1 VALLE
6 VDRLSVSY
14 GGVRAL
20 EGVSLRVEP
29 GTLVGLIGSNGAGK
43 TTALDA
49 LTGFASATGSARMG
63 GHDLLGLPA
72 HARARLGMT
81 RTWQAVELF
90 DDMTVRENFQVAS
103 SSPTVLQLLRGVL
116 RRSRFDETR
125 ATQVLGDLG
134 VPDVLGL
141 KPTQLSQGQ
150 RKVVGLA
157 RALMKR
163 PVLLLADEPAAGLDT
178 QESSRLGS
186 QLRRL
191 VDDGLSMVLVDHD
204 MQLVLTI
211 CDYIY
216 VLDHGQLIAE
226 GTPAAVRDNDTVIEA
241 YLGRPEAAAATDGQ
255 GATP

>member
-1 VALLE
+1 MALLE

-20 EGVSLRVEP
+20 DGVSLRVEP
-29 GTLVGLIGSNGAGK
+29 GSLVGLIGSNGAGK

-103 SSPTVLQLLRGVL
+103 SSPTVQLLRGVL
-116 RRSRFDETR
+116 RRGRFDETR
-125 ATQVLGDLG
+125 ATQLLGDLG

-157 RALMKR
+157 RALMNR

-178 QESSRLGS
+178 QESGRLGG

-226 GTPAAVRDNDTVIEA
+226 GTAAAVRDDDTVIEA
-241 YLGRPEAAAATDGQ
+241 YLGRPEAAATTDGR